1 MRWTTKTKA
10 TRIET
15 WAQPG
20 VPDVV
25 FGDERGRFHFV
36 ELKSSSGKAVD
47 LSPHQVSWLDAY
59 GRLGCSVWILVRKVP
74 TKTLPQEL
82 FLFRG
87 TDAVRLKM
95 DGLNAVE
102 PVWHFVGK
110 DFDLTEAL
118 DLISPPG

>member
-10 TRIET
+10 TRLET
-15 WAQPG
+15 WAMPG

-25 FGDERGRFHFV
+25 FGDEHGRLHFV

-47 LSPHQVSWLDAY
+47 LSPHQVSWLDSY
-59 GRLGCSVWILVRKVP
+59 GRLGCSVWILVRKAK
-74 TKTLPQEL
+74 TKTLPAEL

-95 DGLNAVE
+95 DGLDAVE
-102 PVWHFVGK
+102 PVWHAVGK
-110 DFDLTEAL
+110 PFDLTEAL
-118 DLISPPG
+118 DLISPG